1 MHGTRKG
8 PGPWQMEWHYF
19 FSHEEEN
26 ALLIGLTGSSKGHS
40 SAENIITP
48 GSRPF
53 QLRKLADP
61 AQLETA

>member
-1 MHGTRKG
+1 
-8 PGPWQMEWHYF
+8 MEWHYF